1 MDHDDFV
8 NVVGAQQQRCE
19 DVLVKKQGEYAG
31 PVDVL
36 HNFKSA
42 ARLHSGSQRS
52 ALAGMMAK
60 HTVSI
65 YDMCAS
71 DEDFP
76 LEVWDE
82 KITDHMNYLLLLA
95 CIVQEEST
103 REVPLSRY
111 QQIHQRR
118 STTDA

>member
-1 MDHDDFV
+1 MQQDDFV
-8 NVVGAQQQRCE
+8 NTIMAQQQRCE
-19 DVLVKKQGEYAG
+19 DVLVKKQGEYASD
-31 PVDVL
+31 VDVL

-42 ARLHSGSQRS
+42 QRLHGGSQRS

-95 CIVQEEST
+95 AVVQEESG
-103 REVPLSRY
+103 REVAHPRKTPILVY
-111 QQIHQRR
+111 KGEKN
-118 STTDA
+118 A